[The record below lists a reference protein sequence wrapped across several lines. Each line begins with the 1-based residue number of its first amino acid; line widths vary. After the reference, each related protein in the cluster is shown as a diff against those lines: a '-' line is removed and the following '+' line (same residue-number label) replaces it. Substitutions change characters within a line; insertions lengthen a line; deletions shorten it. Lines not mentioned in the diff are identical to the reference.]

1 MEQRHFHKRNL
12 PHLYYNGGEYFITYR
27 LADSLPLKL
36 ILHLREQNKLSKDD
50 PTIKEKKIFKKY
62 DELLDKNEI
71 GIKHLSNEKIAN
83 INRDK
88 LHSLDG
94 SVYKLICYCI
104 MPNHIHLVFRLMSE
118 TQSVSDIMKMIKG
131 ATARECN
138 KLLKRTGKFWQVES
152 FDRLIRDANEMYNI
166 INYVLN
172 NPVKAGL
179 VDNPDD
185 WEYSY
190 CNSDIF

>member
-62 DELLDKNEI
+62 DELLDKNED
-71 GIKHLSNEKIAN
+71 GIKYLSDEKIAN

-88 LHSLDG
+88 LHSLDS

-179 VDNPDD
+179 VNKPDD

>member
-1 MEQRHFHKRNL
+1 MEQRHFHRRNL

-27 LADSLPLKL
+27 LADTIPLKQ
-36 ILHLREQNKLSKDD
+36 ILHLHEQIKLPNDD
-50 PTIKEKKIFKKY
+50 PTNKEKKIFKKY
-62 DELLDKNEI
+62 DELLDKNEN
-71 GIKHLSNEKIAN
+71 GIKYLLDEKIAG

-88 LHSLDG
+88 LHSLDNTI
-94 SVYKLICYCI
+94 YKLICYCI
-104 MPNHIHLVFRLMSE
+104 MPNHIHLVFRLLSE
-118 TQSVSDIMKMIKG
+118 TQSVSEVMKLIKG
-131 ATARECN
+131 ATAHECN
-138 KLLKRTGKFWQVES
+138 QVLKKTGKFWQVES

-185 WEYSY
+185 WKYSY
-190 CNSDIF
+190 CNPDIF